1 MFLGGGAWDKSFL
14 LTLYN
19 GPKNFLHSTKKYSYD
34 IPLPRLSILANSH
47 PQTMEKLLNQE
58 KLSAE
63 LPDSARFCLRLQ
75 TKIPF
80 PLML

>member
-34 IPLPRLSILANSH
+34 IPWPRLSILANSH

-63 LPDSARFCLRLQ
+63 AFLARWIMHVTKGERGRLGY
-75 TKIPF
+75 
-80 PLML
+80 